1 MMVRKCVMRTRGK
14 RCGSQEGVVWGLIS
28 QGSFGSPAG
37 VVQRADPA
45 LVTKGL
51 FMRWILTEPLIC
63 VRLRPPAL

>member
-1 MMVRKCVMRTRGK
+1 MVRKCVARTESK
-14 RCGSQEGVVWGLIS
+14 KCGSQEGVVWGLIS

-51 FMRWILTEPLIC
+51 FMRWTFTEPLMC
-63 VRLRPPAL
+63 VRLRPRAL

>member
-1 MMVRKCVMRTRGK
+1 M
-14 RCGSQEGVVWGLIS
+14 WGLIS

-51 FMRWILTEPLIC
+51 IIWWILTEPLIC